1 VAFQI
6 VQTSKSGLAGRT
18 FVRLFLTVGQKMAF
32 EIVVPREIGG
42 AVGALVTLG
51 GRRLWRVLAISWQ
64 THLPSWRARIWLGR
78 KWAGKR
84 EGAVAGVVTRIWRDE
99 LVLVLLVL
107 YVLRRAVLALWTR
120 GCLEGARGWCACHVI
135 AIA

>member
-1 VAFQI
+1 MAFQI
-6 VQTSKSGLAGRT
+6 V
-18 FVRLFLTVGQKMAF
+18 
-32 EIVVPREIGG
+32 VPRKIGG

-51 GRRLWRVLAISWQ
+51 GRRLWRVLAIPWQ
-64 THLPSWRARIWLGR
+64 THLPSWRARIRLGR
-78 KWAGKR
+78 KWARKR
-84 EGAVAGVVTRIWRDE
+84 EGAIAGVVTRIWGYE

-120 GCLEGARGWCACHVI
+120 GCLEGARCWCACHVI